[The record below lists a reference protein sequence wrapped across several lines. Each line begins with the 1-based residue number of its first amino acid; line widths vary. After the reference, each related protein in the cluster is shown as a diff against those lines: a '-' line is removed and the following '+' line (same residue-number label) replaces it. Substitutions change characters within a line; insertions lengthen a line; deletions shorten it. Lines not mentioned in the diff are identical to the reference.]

1 MENVESSV
9 PKKRFQADKIGKHKY
24 EIQRLDRIEGKLQ
37 RIEQMQRIIF
47 HGLGDYF
54 HFHRPLVEKVACQ
67 SEMDVAVAS
76 LIFEVGSGGIL
87 AKDIVARLPQYSLEK
102 HKVLRIVNRVNRNVQ
117 DAFGRRI
124 IEKRGKKWAFT
135 EFGVEVWGKTEE
147 DE

>member
-9 PKKRFQADKIGKHKY
+9 PKKRSQADKIGKHKY

-54 HFHRPLVEKVACQ
+54 HFQRPLVEKVACQ

-76 LIFEVGSGGIL
+76 LIFEAGSGGIL
-87 AKDIVARLPQYSLEK
+87 AKDIAARLPQYSLEK

-135 EFGVEVWGKTEE
+135 DFGVEVWGKTEE